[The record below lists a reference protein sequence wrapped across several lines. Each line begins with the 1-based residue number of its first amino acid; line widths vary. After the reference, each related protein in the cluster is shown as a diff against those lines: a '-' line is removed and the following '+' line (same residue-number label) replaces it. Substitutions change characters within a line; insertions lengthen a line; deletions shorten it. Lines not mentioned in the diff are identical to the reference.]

1 MRDIVVL
8 GGGPAGVTAAIY
20 AKRSGKD
27 PLLITMDIGG
37 QTTLTSEIENVPGF
51 SSIMGVDFATK
62 LKNQLTK
69 WNVEIKYEEIKK
81 VEKVANHFKVFTS
94 KGEYEAK
101 SVIIALGRKHRKLN
115 VPGEDKFAG
124 KGVSYCAIC
133 DGFFFAGKT
142 VAVIGGG
149 NTALVDAIYMTQ
161 FAKKVIL
168 IHRRD
173 QFRAEK
179 VLVDRLKSKQNV
191 EFILNAEV
199 KEIIGDQQVSG
210 LILKDGRKIDVDGV
224 FIAIGEVPNSEPFK
238 NLVEINEHGE
248 IIVDE
253 YMHTS
258 VEGVFAAGDITNYR
272 YKQIVIAEAQ
282 GAVAALEAIR
292 YLESG
297 QN

>member
-1 MRDIVVL
+1 MRDIIIL
-8 GGGPAGVTAAIY
+8 GGGPAGVTASIY

-37 QTTLTSEIENVPGF
+37 QTTLTSEIENIPGF

-62 LKNQLTK
+62 LKNQLTR
-69 WNVEIKYEEIKK
+69 WDIEIKYEEVKK
-81 VEKVANHFKVFTS
+81 VEKVGDHFKILTS
-94 KGEYEAK
+94 KGEYETK

-115 VPGEDKFAG
+115 VPGESEFAG

-142 VAVIGGG
+142 VAVVGGG
-149 NTALVDAIYMTQ
+149 NTALVDALYLTQ
-161 FAKKVIL
+161 FARKVIL

-179 VLVDRLKSKQNV
+179 VLIDRLKSKPNV

-199 KEIIGDQQVSG
+199 KEIFGDQRVTG
-210 LILKDGRKIDVDGV
+210 VILKDGRKIDVDGV
-224 FIAIGEVPNSEPFK
+224 FIAIGEVPNSEPFRE
-238 NLVEINEHGE
+238 LVETNEHGE
-248 IIVDE
+248 IVVDE

-258 VEGVFAAGDITNYR
+258 VKGVFAAGDITNFK

-282 GAVAALEAIR
+282 GAVAALEAIN
-292 YLESG
+292 YIS
-297 QN
+297 

>member
-1 MRDIVVL
+1 MRDIIIL

-37 QTTLTSEIENVPGF
+37 QTTLTSEIENIPGF

-62 LKNQLTK
+62 LKNQLTR
-69 WNVEIKYEEIKK
+69 WDIEIKYEEVKK
-81 VEKVANHFKVFTS
+81 VEKVGDHFKILTS
-94 KGEYEAK
+94 KGEYETK

-115 VPGEDKFAG
+115 VPGESEFAG

-133 DGFFFAGKT
+133 DGFFFAGKI
-142 VAVIGGG
+142 VAVVGGG
-149 NTALVDAIYMTQ
+149 NTALVDALYLTQ
-161 FAKKVIL
+161 FARKVIL

-179 VLVDRLKSKQNV
+179 VLIDRLKSKPNV

-199 KEIIGDQQVSG
+199 KEIFGDQRVTG
-210 LILKDGRKIDVDGV
+210 VILKDGRKIDVDGV
-224 FIAIGEVPNSEPFK
+224 FIAIGEVPNSEPFRE
-238 NLVEINEHGE
+238 LVETNEHGE
-248 IIVDE
+248 IVVDE

-258 VEGVFAAGDITNYR
+258 VKGVFAAGDITNFK

-282 GAVAALEAIR
+282 GAVAALEAIN
-292 YLESG
+292 YIS
-297 QN
+297 